1 MEKPR
6 VLFTESPMLG
16 GYTLSVRNDW
26 SFKLKQVNVTAS
38 EKDAYIE
45 KFGDEVITYQEFFE
59 WWKSLREV
67 TEC

>member
-26 SFKLKQVNVTAS
+26 NFKLKQVTISAS
-38 EKDAYIE
+38 EKEAYE
-45 KFGDEVITYQEFFE
+45 KQFGDEIITYQEFFE
-59 WWKSLREV
+59 WWKSLREIKN
-67 TEC
+67 